1 MRHQRFPD
9 EHVLFAMTEEE
20 FNKHM
25 EDATMRSVFWSAYAV
40 FITIVCLALAINLW

>member
-1 MRHQRFPD
+1 MNHLPD

-20 FNKHM
+20 FQQHM
-25 EDATMRSVFWSAYAV
+25 KDAATRSIFWSLYAI